1 MKKLCTKLPPKDDN
15 TNKYKLGDCANT
27 NNIKVT
33 LKLRPQAAKSIISR
47 PNILVERPLLTNF
60 L

>member
-1 MKKLCTKLPPKDDN
+1 MKKLCTKLPPKDGN
-15 TNKYKLGDCANT
+15 TNKYKLGDIANT

-47 PNILVERPLLTNF
+47 PTILVERPL
-60 L
+60 

>member
-1 MKKLCTKLPPKDDN
+1 MKKLCTKLPPKDEN
-15 TNKYKLGDCANT
+15 TTNKYKLGESTNT

-47 PNILVERPLLTNF
+47 PTILI
-60 L
+60 